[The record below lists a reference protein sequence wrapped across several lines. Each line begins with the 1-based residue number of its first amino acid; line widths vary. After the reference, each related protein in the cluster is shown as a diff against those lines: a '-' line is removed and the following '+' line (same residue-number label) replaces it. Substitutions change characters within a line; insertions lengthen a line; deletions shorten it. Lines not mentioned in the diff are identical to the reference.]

1 MKKRLLVMAMAGVAL
16 AGCVSD
22 EVAEVAQKNELV
34 KIAFDSPVLYDNAE
48 SRAIPGEI
56 GVKYDKDEKFK
67 IFAIKYNESD
77 EYEGW
82 GQHDV
87 ALFNGV
93 SVSYDN
99 SVDGWA
105 PKHNDDYYYWEPG
118 LQIAFAACSP
128 AEILNTATYGASGLS
143 IPDYTVSTIPT
154 AQYDLLFSQ
163 RVYDAHADNMNH
175 ESTSYTGLPIIFQHA
190 LASVHIAIENETLAA
205 VEESNR
211 INVTLKSIKIE
222 GLINTGSFSEGIT
235 DVVTE
240 SAPFYKEYVR
250 KDRNN
255 NEGNVNPTW
264 TLGTTTDTYNV
275 YEAGSTEGLVFP
287 ESSSHV
293 VDFLKDEEKGGTDY
307 GDANYNLLLP
317 QSFGSSNTDAKIVIK
332 YRLEGKTNDTTKEI
346 LLKDCGLT
354 TWKMGHKYIYNL
366 RYSLS
371 SAKRDKIIFSP
382 SVEGWPE
389 PATIIDVEIK

>member
-22 EVAEVAQKNELV
+22 EVAEVAQKNERV

-48 SRAIPGEI
+48 SRAIHGEI
-56 GVKYDKDEKFK
+56 GVKYDKNEKFK
-67 IFAIKYNESD
+67 IFAIKYDESD

-82 GQHDV
+82 SQHAV

-105 PKHNDDYYYWEPG
+105 PKDNDDYYYWEPG

-143 IPDYTVSTIPT
+143 IPDYTVSTNPT

-175 ESTSYTGLPIIFQHA
+175 ESTSYTGLPMIFQHA

-205 VEESNR
+205 AEAVDRTN
-211 INVTLKSIKIE
+211 ITLKSITIE
-222 GLINTGSFSEGIT
+222 GLINTGSFSEGIE
-235 DVVTE
+235 DVVSK
-240 SAPFYKEYVR
+240 SAPYYKEYVR
-250 KDRNN
+250 KDRNS

-264 TLGTTTDTYNV
+264 TLGATTDTYDV
-275 YEAGSTEGLVFP
+275 YDAGATEGLLFP
-287 ESSSHV
+287 EASSHV
-293 VDFLKDEEKGGTDY
+293 VEYLKDAEFNDILATWLHEICHKSGGDGEASFTYTLTDLIRV
-307 GDANYNLLLP
+307 LL
-317 QSFGSSNTDAKIVIK
+317 STDNKKNAITLEAIK
-332 YRLEGKTNDTTKEI
+332 KAYEQ
-346 LLKDCGLT
+346 
-354 TWKMGHKYIYNL
+354 
-366 RYSLS
+366 LS
-371 SAKRDKIIFSP
+371 
-382 SVEGWPE
+382 
-389 PATIIDVEIK
+389 